1 MSITSATYT
10 VAMESALAAA
20 ARGWHVFPLAAK
32 VPFAGSHGHLDATA
46 DPAAVRAAMNNRRAS
61 SFGIATGAGSGLVV
75 IDVDGAA
82 GRDSLAALA
91 ADLGPLPDT
100 PTVVTASGGEH
111 RYFAHP
117 GGHVPSSAGKLAPG
131 IDIRPD
137 GAFAVGAGSV
147 LPDGRAYQW
156 ECSSHPDDVPL
167 AVLPA
172 RWLAAIRATPV
183 RPTATTDDAEPI
195 AEGGRDHG
203 LTRIAGHLRRA
214 GLSESAMRAA
224 LQETNAERCQ
234 PPLPDAAVARI
245 AASVARYPAGQL
257 PPMPTATAAD
267 PDPCADTRD
276 ALAATRAEL
285 ATVTAERDRLRAER
299 DATRQRAETAERRA
313 GAAEAYARARQR
325 LDAAGTLRGAEAPVA
340 EAAARTLVAA
350 MGHASPMP
358 GGWFAATAVEVGA
371 KAGVHARTAGVALAN
386 ISSGGVIEYR
396 ALRMNNPDSGEV
408 HRVGHLRPGPLFPA
422 DVAPGLAGIA
432 GVLDAIAAH
441 PIERTRRGAPVG
453 DHGGIR
459 VKSDRPLCPHCGG
472 TEVACVDCGAIL
484 DATDVA
490 AMLAADLRSG
500 ASPDAPP
507 PTTPPTV
514 QLVPSVDEGQEMAL
528 RPLSVQVVPSV
539 ATPPS
544 EQLAP
549 SAPAEPPWMAEAP
562 AATDP
567 DPDPWLPPSE
577 QLAPSG
583 PRPAARHSPR
593 FGALPPAAHDRYT
606 DSAGGRP

>member
-1 MSITSATYT
+1 
-10 VAMESALAAA
+10 
-20 ARGWHVFPLAAK
+20 
-32 VPFAGSHGHLDATA
+32 
-46 DPAAVRAAMNNRRAS
+46 
-61 SFGIATGAGSGLVV
+61 
-75 IDVDGAA
+75 
-82 GRDSLAALA
+82 
-91 ADLGPLPDT
+91 
-100 PTVVTASGGEH
+100 
-111 RYFAHP
+111 
-117 GGHVPSSAGKLAPG
+117 
-131 IDIRPD
+131 
-137 GAFAVGAGSV
+137 
-147 LPDGRAYQW
+147 
-156 ECSSHPDDVPL
+156 
-167 AVLPA
+167 
-172 RWLAAIRATPV
+172 
-183 RPTATTDDAEPI
+183 
-195 AEGGRDHG
+195 
-203 LTRIAGHLRRA
+203 
-214 GLSESAMRAA
+214 
-224 LQETNAERCQ
+224 
-234 PPLPDAAVARI
+234 
-245 AASVARYPAGQL
+245 
-257 PPMPTATAAD
+257 MPTATAAD

-285 ATVTAERDRLRAER
+285 AAVTAER

-507 PTTPPTV
+507 PTV
-514 QLVPSVDEGQEMAL
+514 QVVPSVDEGQEMAL

-549 SAPAEPPWMAEAP
+549 TVPALA
-562 AATDP
+562 DP
-567 DPDPWLPPSE
+567 DPADRWQPPSG
-577 QLAPSG
+577 QLAPSVPG
-583 PRPAARHSPR
+583 R
-593 FGALPPAAHDRYT
+593 FGSPQPAPYDQWT
-606 DSAGGRP
+606 DLAGGRP